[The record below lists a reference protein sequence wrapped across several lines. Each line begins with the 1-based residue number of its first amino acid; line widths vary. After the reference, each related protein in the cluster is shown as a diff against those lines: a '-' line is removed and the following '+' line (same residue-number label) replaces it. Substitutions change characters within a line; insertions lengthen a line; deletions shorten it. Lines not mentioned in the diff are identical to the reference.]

1 MNSARVL
8 FIAVVLVF
16 TSQLGSAQDLSRYRV
31 YVLESSLE
39 SVVAASGARAADA
52 KTLHERPAKIQQ
64 LEWRAPYASSGGE
77 MADPVRGAVFAFY
90 NDALYQVVVSY
101 DRDRTNGLTNS
112 DIIESLTALY
122 GDPVLKSARNRPPAA
137 LPDTVVLAQWD
148 SPASSLTLVRDAYST
163 EFQLVL
169 MSKALSTRRG
179 PRYGR
184 QDGWMRSRRHVA
196 NWRNGR
202 KRSRTPLTLSTRSA
216 RRTKPPFVPDARD
229 VSI

>member
-1 MNSARVL
+1 MNSARAL
-8 FIAVVLVF
+8 SIAVVLLL

-39 SVVAASGARAADA
+39 SVVAASGARAADT
-52 KTLHERPAKIQQ
+52 KTLHERPARIQQ

-77 MADPVRGAVFAFY
+77 LADPVRGAVFAFY

-112 DIIESLTALY
+112 EIVESLTAVY
-122 GDPVLKSARNRPPAA
+122 GNPVLKSANNRPPVA

-148 SPASSLTLVRDAYST
+148 SPASSLTLVRDAYSR

-169 MSKALSTRRG
+169 
-179 PRYGR
+179 
-184 QDGWMRSRRHVA
+184 VA
-196 NWRNGR
+196 
-202 KRSRTPLTLSTRSA
+202 KTLSTQA
-216 RRTKPPFVPDARD
+216 RTAIREAGRLDAIEAPRRELEERKKEIADAAGALDKIRTTNKAAFRP
-229 VSI
+229 

>member
-8 FIAVVLVF
+8 FIAVVLVV
-16 TSQLGSAQDLSRYRV
+16 TSQPGSAQDLSRYRV

-52 KTLHERPAKIQQ
+52 KTLHERPAKIQE

-77 MADPVRGAVFAFY
+77 LADPVRGAVFTFC
-90 NDALYQVVVSY
+90 NDALYQIVVSY

-112 DIIESLTALY
+112 EIIESLTALY
-122 GDPVLKSARNRPPAA
+122 GNPVLKSANNRPPVA

-148 SPASSLTLVRDAYST
+148 SPASSLTLVRDAYSR

-169 MSKALSTRRG
+169 VSKALSARARTAIREAGRLDAIEAPRRELEE
-179 PRYGR
+179 RKKE
-184 QDGWMRSRRHVA
+184 VA
-196 NWRNGR
+196 DAAGALD
-202 KRSRTPLTLSTRSA
+202 KIRTTNKAAFRP
-216 RRTKPPFVPDARD
+216 
-229 VSI
+229 